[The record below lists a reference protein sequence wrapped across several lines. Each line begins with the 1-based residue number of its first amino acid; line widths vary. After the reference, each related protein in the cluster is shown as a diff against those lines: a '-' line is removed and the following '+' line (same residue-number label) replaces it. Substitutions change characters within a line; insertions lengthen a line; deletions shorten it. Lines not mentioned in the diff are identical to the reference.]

1 MTTGVY
7 PLQRQGRHP
16 GVLRAVT
23 TSLALLAASL
33 AFASSHTAGAAPP
46 GSQCGANLTAPQIGL
61 AVRSLSP
68 AIRGVDAPWD
78 PNAYGGNFDPC
89 ATLSTALVTIQGAT
103 GSSPEHA
110 LLFHN
115 GEYVGT
121 ATPAPYPF
129 TSLNKD
135 ETTDDTVVLN
145 YKDGRS
151 VCTACPG
158 PVYEV
163 HYQWQ
168 GDRAAMLD
176 PLPPSPGG

>member
-7 PLQRQGRHP
+7 PAGPEGRHP
-16 GVLRAVT
+16 GVLPAVT
-23 TSLALLAASL
+23 TSLAVLAASMV
-33 AFASSHTAGAAPP
+33 FAASPTASAAPP
-46 GSQCGANLTAPQIGL
+46 GSECGVNLTAPQIGL
-61 AVRSLSP
+61 AMRSLPP
-68 AIRGVDAPWD
+68 AIRGIDAPWD

-89 ATLSTALVTIQGAT
+89 ATLSTALVTVQGAT

-135 ETTDDTVVLN
+135 ETADDSVVLD
-145 YKDGRS
+145 YKDGRNA
-151 VCTACPG
+151 CTACAG
-158 PVYEV
+158 PVYTV

-168 GDRAAMLD
+168 GDRVDMLD
-176 PLPPSPGG
+176 PLPPSPGS

>member
-7 PLQRQGRHP
+7 PLGPVGTHP

-23 TSLALLAASL
+23 TSLAVLAASIAL
-33 AFASSHTAGAAPP
+33 VSSPTAGAAPP
-46 GSQCGANLTAPQIGL
+46 GSQCGVNLTAPQIGL
-61 AVRSLSP
+61 AVRSLP
-68 AIRGVDAPWD
+68 PPIRGIDALWD

-103 GSSPEHA
+103 GSSPDHA

-121 ATPAPYPF
+121 ATPVPYPF

-135 ETTDDTVVLN
+135 ETADDTVVLD
-145 YKDGRS
+145 YKDGRNA
-151 VCTACPG
+151 CTACPG
-158 PVYEV
+158 PIYTV

-168 GDRAAMLD
+168 GDRVEMLD
-176 PLPPSPGG
+176 PPPQSPGS